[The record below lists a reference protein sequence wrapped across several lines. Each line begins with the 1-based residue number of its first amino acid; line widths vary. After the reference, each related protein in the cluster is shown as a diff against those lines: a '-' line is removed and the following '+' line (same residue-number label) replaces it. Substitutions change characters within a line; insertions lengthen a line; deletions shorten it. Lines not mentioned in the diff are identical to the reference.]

1 MNLHKLIFTNNACYK
16 AGRRITP
23 KGIMVHSTGANNPWL
38 KRYVGPDDGLLGK
51 NQYNNHWNQSMDR
64 EVCVHAFVARDEV
77 IQTLPWNWRG
87 WHAGSGKNGSANNT
101 HISFECCEPA
111 GHTYQNGKMV
121 GYDVEKNEA
130 YFQDI
135 YRNAVELSAMLCRQY
150 RLDPMEP
157 GVILDHAGGHALGI
171 ASNHSDVGQWW
182 PLHGKTMDDFRRAVR
197 DAMRGG
203 EETVTQEQFD
213 AMMADYLARRG
224 REKPSDWSE
233 NARRWAEEAGLVSGD
248 SAGMRYRDFT
258 TREETIQFLYRYQQ
272 VTEGKP

>member
-1 MNLHKLIFTNNACYK
+1 MELKLSQEFLTENDCYQ
-16 AGRRITP
+16 AGRKIVP
-23 KGIMVHSTGANNPWL
+23 KGIMVHSTGVAQ
-38 KRYVGPDDGLLGK
+38 PDP
-51 NQYNNHWNQSMDR
+51 QVFIRRWNKPGV

-87 WHAGSGKNGSANNT
+87 WHAGRGTLGSANNT

-111 GHTYQNGKMV
+111 GHTYQGGTMI
-121 GYDVEKNEA
+121 GYDPGQNQG
-130 YFQDI
+130 YFRAV

>member
-1 MNLHKLIFTNNACYK
+1 M
-16 AGRRITP
+16 
-23 KGIMVHSTGANNPWL
+23 
-38 KRYVGPDDGLLGK
+38 
-51 NQYNNHWNQSMDR
+51 
-64 EVCVHAFVARDEV
+64 
-77 IQTLPWNWRG
+77 
-87 WHAGSGKNGSANNT
+87 
-101 HISFECCEPA
+101 
-111 GHTYQNGKMV
+111 
-121 GYDVEKNEA
+121 EKNEA

>member
-1 MNLHKLIFTNNACYK
+1 M
-16 AGRRITP
+16 RPRP
-23 KGIMVHSTGANNPWL
+23 SWP
-38 KRYVGPDDGLLGK
+38 
-51 NQYNNHWNQSMDR
+51 
-64 EVCVHAFVARDEV
+64 RDEV

-157 GVILDHAGGHALGI
+157 GVILDHAGRPRPGDRQQPQRCGPVVA
-171 ASNHSDVGQWW
+171 AARED
-182 PLHGKTMDDFRRAVR
+182 HG
-197 DAMRGG
+197 
-203 EETVTQEQFD
+203 
-213 AMMADYLARRG
+213 
-224 REKPSDWSE
+224 
-233 NARRWAEEAGLVSGD
+233 
-248 SAGMRYRDFT
+248 
-258 TREETIQFLYRYQQ
+258 
-272 VTEGKP
+272 